1 MVMNVNGYARGY
13 VTRNQDGEQ
22 FLKYVG
28 KVIEQQLK
36 EWDGNYEVIVMKL
49 KDYEFIVKKME
60 HYYHIQLTE
69 KELELLLKSGSY
81 QLDRKLWRE
90 LENQGLTIIKGT
102 GDYLEMVL

>member
-1 MVMNVNGYARGY
+1 MNVNGYARAY

-22 FLKYVG
+22 FLKYVS

-49 KDYEFIVKKME
+49 KDHEFIVKKAGD
-60 HYYHIQLTE
+60 YYHIHLSE

-81 QLDRKLWRE
+81 QLDRKLWME